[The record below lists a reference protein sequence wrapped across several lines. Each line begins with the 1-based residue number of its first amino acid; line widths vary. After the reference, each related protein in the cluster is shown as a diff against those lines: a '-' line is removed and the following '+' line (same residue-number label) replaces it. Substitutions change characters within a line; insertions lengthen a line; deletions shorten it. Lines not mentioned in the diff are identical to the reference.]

1 MKPVDTKTNELD
13 ALEASINAD
22 IAAAADEQ
30 AIEAVRVAVLG
41 KKGSVSEK
49 LKTLG
54 AMTPDER
61 KVMGPAING
70 LRDRVAEAIGARK
83 DELKRAA
90 IDARLIAETVD
101 VTLPVRDPAAGTEFF
116 YIPGCAEVDPP
127 LARRIENASLL
138 FFDGTLFTDDE
149 MLQAGLMPKTGKR
162 MGHISVSGDDG
173 SIGAMAPLGI
183 GRKIYVHINNSNP
196 ILDENSD
203 ARRATETAGW
213 EVGYDGMEVRL

>member
-30 AIEAVRVAVLG
+30 AIEAVRVAALG

-90 IDARLIAETVD
+90 IDARLVAETVD
-101 VTLPVRDPAAGTEFF
+101 VTLPVREPAAERGRIHPISQVIDEIAAIFGDLDCSARDGF
-116 YIPGCAEVDPP
+116 PP
-127 LARRIENASLL
+127 TGRAACRLQCENKIRP
-138 FFDGTLFTDDE
+138 DG
-149 MLQAGLMPKTGKR
+149 
-162 MGHISVSGDDG
+162 
-173 SIGAMAPLGI
+173 
-183 GRKIYVHINNSNP
+183 
-196 ILDENSD
+196 
-203 ARRATETAGW
+203 
-213 EVGYDGMEVRL
+213 